1 MLAAAPGHRYTA
13 AMCESAS
20 TLPPGTTTWLEIDQ
34 SAIRSNLRTLRG
46 LTGPQTRLM
55 AIIKAEAYGH
65 GAPATARSVLAAG
78 AQALGVA
85 SLGEAL
91 ELREAGIDAPIL
103 LLSYVP
109 PRAVPTAIELNLTLT
124 LFDAAQAR
132 ACDQAARATG
142 RRLKAQ
148 VKLDSGMGRMGTLEA
163 EAPALQEQL
172 ADLSWLQLEG
182 CYTHFAQADEDCA
195 WTREQLRRFLAAVAA
210 MRQRGAQFSTLHS
223 ANSAATLALPESH
236 LDLVRPGIALYGLS
250 PSDTVPLPSGFRP
263 ALTWKTQ
270 VVQLRDLPAGHSVG
284 YGRTWTAASATRMA
298 VLPVGYE
305 HGYRRAPH
313 ESASVLLRGQVA
325 PVIGRISMEKTTID
339 VSSIPGAQVGD
350 EVVLLGR
357 QGKACISAEMLA
369 ARFGSNNYEV
379 VTGLSARMPR
389 LQLSTC

>member
-1 MLAAAPGHRYTA
+1 MSD
-13 AMCESAS
+13 SA
-20 TLPPGTTTWLEIDQ
+20 TRLPTGATTWLEIDQ
-34 SAIRSNLRTLRG
+34 SAIRCNLRLLRG

-55 AIIKAEAYGH
+55 AVVKADAYGH
-65 GAPATARSVLAAG
+65 GACATARSVLAAG

-91 ELREAGIDAPIL
+91 ELREAGIDAPML

-109 PRAVPTAIELNLTLT
+109 PQAVPSAIEHRLTLT

-132 ACDQAARATG
+132 ACNQAARATG
-142 RRLKAQ
+142 RRLQAQ
-148 VKLDSGMGRMGTLEA
+148 VKLDSGMGRMGALVGD
-163 EAPALQEQL
+163 APAFQDQL
-172 ADLSWLQLEG
+172 ADLPWLQLEG
-182 CYTHFAQADEDCA
+182 CYTHFAQADEDPD
-195 WTREQLRRFLAAVAA
+195 WTREQLRRFLTAVTA
-210 MRQRGAQFSTLHS
+210 MRRRGAQFTTLHS
-223 ANSAATLALPESH
+223 ANSAATLTLPASH

-250 PSDTVPLPSGFRP
+250 PSDTVPLPVGFRP

-270 VVQLRDLPAGHSVG
+270 VVQLKDLPAGHSVG

-313 ESASVLLRGQVA
+313 QSASVLLRGQVA
-325 PVIGRISMEKTTID
+325 PVIGRISMEKTAID
-339 VSSIPGAQVGD
+339 VSSVPLARVGD
-350 EVVLLGR
+350 EVVLLGP
-357 QGKACISAEMLA
+357 QGEACISAEMLA
-369 ARFGSNNYEV
+369 ARFGSSNYEV